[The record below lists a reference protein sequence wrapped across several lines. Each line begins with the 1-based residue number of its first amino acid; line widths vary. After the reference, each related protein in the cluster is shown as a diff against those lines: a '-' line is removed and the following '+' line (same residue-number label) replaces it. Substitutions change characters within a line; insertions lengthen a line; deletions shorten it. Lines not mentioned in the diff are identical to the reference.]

1 MEKKMKICAAG
12 LLLASLLWSAQG
24 YAADPALPW
33 GSATEIN
40 QEYSGQKVVYD
51 TTTGSLEG
59 LVSVLDRASLI
70 SKLNGGNPLDTRI
83 VIMIHGQSIPF
94 FASKNFSK
102 YKDLMIRAN
111 SLSIG
116 DVIEFRMCRAS
127 AKLQGYTA
135 KDIQG
140 FVKMVPM
147 ADAEIVR
154 LQQEEG
160 FAYMR

>member
-1 MEKKMKICAAG
+1 MKFCVAGILVTCLLSPLQLCAAE
-12 LLLASLLWSAQG
+12 
-24 YAADPALPW
+24 PALPW
-33 GSATEIN
+33 GGATEIN

-59 LVSVLDRASLI
+59 LESVLDRASLI
-70 SKLNGGNPLDTRI
+70 SKLNGGNPLDSKI
-83 VIMIHGQSIPF
+83 VIMIHGQSIPY
-94 FASKNFSK
+94 FAGKNFSK
-102 YKDLMIRAN
+102 YKELMTRAN
-111 SLSIG
+111 SLTVG

-127 AKLQGYTA
+127 AKLQGFSA